1 MIDFF
6 SQGLVQH
13 DQMKEE
19 VLKGNT
25 LSFLLECIN
34 MLTGRALT
42 LSLETLWSLSFSQD
56 IARVLR
62 GDSKLQEKIQTVSK
76 NTNDEALKKATDGLI
91 WKLVQGIEMK

>member
-1 MIDFF
+1 
-6 SQGLVQH
+6 
-13 DQMKEE
+13 MKEE

-25 LSFLLECIN
+25 LSFLLECIH
-34 MLTGRALT
+34 MLTGTPLT

-62 GDSKLQEKIQTVSK
+62 DDSKLQEKIQTVSK

-91 WKLVQGIEMK
+91 WKLVQGIEME

>member
-1 MIDFF
+1 MIFF

-25 LSFLLECIN
+25 LPFLLECIN
-34 MLTGRALT
+34 ILTGTALT

-76 NTNDEALKKATDGLI
+76 NTNDEALKKATNGLL
-91 WKLVQGIEMK
+91 WKLVQGIDMK

>member
-1 MIDFF
+1 LIFF

-25 LSFLLECIN
+25 LPFLLECIN
-34 MLTGRALT
+34 ILTGTALT

-76 NTNDEALKKATDGLI
+76 NTNDEALKKATNGLL
-91 WKLVQGIEMK
+91 WKLVQGIDMK